1 VVPNDL
7 QPIPT
12 QPWDERPASLP
23 LEEEEVRTAL
33 WLNRGNISQSAALLK
48 VTSARL
54 RNYVNAKPRLLAE
67 QKEAR
72 ERLLDQAESVAAEA
86 LFDPADAG
94 RRDGMAKFLLNS
106 ALGKLRGLGTGGSGP
121 VVNVR
126 NIGPMIIEW
135 SDGKEIHEST
145 DDGVIIEGDK
155 VS

>member
-1 VVPNDL
+1 L

-12 QPWDERPASLP
+12 QPWDERPAALP
-23 LEEEEVRTAL
+23 LDEEEVRTAL
-33 WLNRGNISQSAALLK
+33 WLNKGNVSDSAAMLK
-48 VTSARL
+48 VSSIRL

-67 QKEAR
+67 QKEMR
-72 ERLLDQAESVAAEA
+72 ERLLDRAEQVAAEA

-135 SDGKEIHEST
+135 ADGKEIHEQADADS
-145 DDGVIIEGDK
+145 GIIIEGERAE
-155 VS
+155 